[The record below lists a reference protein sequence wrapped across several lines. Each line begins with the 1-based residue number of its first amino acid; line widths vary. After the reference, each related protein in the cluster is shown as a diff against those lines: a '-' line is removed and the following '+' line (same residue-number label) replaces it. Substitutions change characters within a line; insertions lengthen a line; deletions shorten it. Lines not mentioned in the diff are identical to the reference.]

1 MKIAKKPILCNT
13 TPVEKPDATEEL
25 NVTEELNAMLYDD
38 VISAVKTA
46 IARLG
51 AIARRTG
58 DVKAKEAIANL
69 SVVLFELQD

>member
-1 MKIAKKPILCNT
+1 MKIAKKPIMCNT
-13 TPVEKPDATEEL
+13 TPVVESD
-25 NVTEELNAMLYDD
+25 VTEELNTMLYDD

-46 IARLG
+46 IDRLG